1 MREKKKEREAA
12 NVKLLSNHEREF
24 ERVRVCVRERK
35 REGEKEREKER
46 EREFNNESKK
56 CKSESE
62 FIEKSYVR
70 AHACPRKH
78 TLPVVIH
85 AI

>member
-1 MREKKKEREAA
+1 MSESLREC
-12 NVKLLSNHEREF
+12 
-24 ERVRVCVRERK
+24 VCVSERG
-35 REGEKEREKER
+35 RER

-62 FIEKSYVR
+62 FIEKSYIR
-70 AHACPRKH
+70 PRKR

-85 AI
+85 AICVSDFLPFRGQIFFPRVTVE